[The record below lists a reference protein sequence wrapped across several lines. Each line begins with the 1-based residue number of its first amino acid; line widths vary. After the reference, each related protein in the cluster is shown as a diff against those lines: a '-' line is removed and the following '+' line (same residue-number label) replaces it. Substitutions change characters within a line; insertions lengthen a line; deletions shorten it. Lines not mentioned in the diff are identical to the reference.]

1 MRGALRDPQ
10 IAVDGVDL
18 LGVSSAASVL
28 PPKYSRRAR
37 LFQKLTASTAPL
49 RSSCR
54 ISAESGVYGR
64 TFGRTFVITQS
75 TTSFIWAASL

>member
-18 LGVSSAASVL
+18 ARNEQRGVRVAAEVL
-28 PPKYSRRAR
+28 EAGEAVPEADRIDGA
-37 LFQKLTASTAPL
+37 APEQ
-49 RSSCR
+49 CC
-54 ISAESGVYGR
+54 ISAESGVYLR